1 MNEFPHASLC
11 YLTEPT
17 PGQPVINVQIE
28 SGGELV
34 RAVVNNQQLKRLI
47 YEAARIEYGYVE
59 TRA

>member
-1 MNEFPHASLC
+1 MKDFPHASLC

-28 SGGELV
+28 SGELV

-59 TRA
+59 ARA